1 MKKRNWPE
9 EIDWIRNQDQ
19 KMYHLINILS
29 VAAVLFLVCV
39 ISYRAA
45 SFGTESVMA
54 AGTEAFL
61 ADAGQTEMIRLTV
74 SDHQMTAA
82 VEPVQDAQQ
91 ASLEPCM
98 AVLNTSGQDECQAV
112 EQESEYAD
120 LSIVQLS
127 NYVNIREESNQERGI
142 LSGSG
147 DICNGN
153 AAELQNAV
161 GAVRDDAA
169 HYALV
174 KADCQNVRGQPGT
187 ASG

>member
-9 EIDWIRNQDQ
+9 EIDWIRNQDH
-19 KMYHLINILS
+19 KMYQLINILS

-54 AGTEAFL
+54 AGTAEYL
-61 ADAGQTEMIRLTV
+61 ADAVQTEMIRLTV

-82 VEPVQDAQQ
+82 VEPTQDAQQ
-91 ASLEPCM
+91 VSLELCM
-98 AVLNTSGQDECQAV
+98 TVLNTSGQDERQV
-112 EQESEYAD
+112 EEENEYAD
-120 LSIVQLS
+120 LLIAQIS
-127 NYVNIREESNQERGI
+127 NYVNSREKSYQEREV
-142 LSGSG
+142 LSESF
-147 DICNGN
+147 DNCNGI
-153 AAELQNAV
+153 AAVLQDAV
-161 GAVRDDAA
+161 GVLREDAA